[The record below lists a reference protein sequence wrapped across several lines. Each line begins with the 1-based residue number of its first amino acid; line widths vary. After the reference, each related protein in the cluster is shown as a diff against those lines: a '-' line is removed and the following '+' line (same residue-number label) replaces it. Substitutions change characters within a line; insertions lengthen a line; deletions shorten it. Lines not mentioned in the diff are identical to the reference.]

1 MKGIVGFSIENW
13 RMTIGIMIFAVIGG
27 ILAMSRLPI
36 DAEPDIPVPIVN
48 VRVPLPGVSPEDS
61 ERLLVKPMEREL
73 KSIDGLEKMDG
84 IAATSVGYMILE
96 FDLSFDQDQ
105 AISDVIQ
112 KIDRARAQFPEE
124 AKEPMV
130 EELNMSTFPIVVL
143 NLYGNAPERE
153 LQKRAKFIQKQLE
166 GIPEVLDA
174 NISGERIDVLE
185 AVIDP
190 ALMEGANMSFGEI
203 ARAISENNA
212 LVTAGALQTDTGKF
226 NVKLPGLIETPSDL
240 EELVIRTDGTG
251 GVVKLSDIADVR
263 RSYKD
268 VTSYA
273 RFNGQKSVS
282 IEITKR
288 TGENIV
294 QTIDK
299 VYEEVGRITSASD
312 WPSTI
317 KSEFSQDKSEYIREM
332 VSSLFSSIV
341 NAVTLVFI
349 VCIAALGLRSA
360 LFVGWAIPA
369 SFLIALFLFFVQGQ
383 GINMLI
389 MFGLILS
396 VGVLVDSAIVIVE
409 YADRK
414 LAEGLPRREAF
425 QIAGERMFWPI
436 ISSTLTTLAAFLPL
450 LFWDSMTGK
459 FMSYLPL
466 TMIYVLTASMFMALI
481 FLPTL
486 GALIGPRKITKP
498 TANLRALSGAEGDP
512 TKITGPM
519 GVYVRFIGTL
529 IRFPLLVLVGTII
542 ILVSIVFAFMSSTN
556 GPPPK
561 PVEFFTPEASDQ
573 LYVLARDRGNTTPE
587 AQLDIALEM
596 ERLVRGTPDI
606 RSVYTVAGSA
616 ASQGSSSGSG
626 PQDIPVDTIAR
637 LYTELVPF
645 PERTRTIS
653 ATMEDLRQRTANVP
667 GIITEIKAGTQGPPI
682 GKDIGIEVS
691 GDSPEA
697 TAQSIE
703 IIRKKLL
710 ETEGVFEIE
719 DTRPVPGID
728 WELVID
734 RVEAGRLGL
743 SVTEIGSAIQ
753 FVTDGALVA
762 QYRPSD
768 AEEEVDIRI
777 RYPDDYRNFKILD
790 DLRILTPNGAVPL
803 SSVVNRVPKTRQD
816 SISRRAQKRFYEIK
830 ANSKEGYATNQ
841 QVNALKDWLSEGVLP
856 PGVSYKFLGQAEE
869 NAAAGRFALYASA
882 AILFMMSVILLL
894 QFNSFY
900 HVILTLSAVVL
911 SIFGVIL
918 GLTFYPFISI
928 VLTMTGT
935 IALAGIIVNNNIV
948 LIDTY
953 QRLLKNGYA
962 SEDAALRT
970 AAQRLRPVVLTTL
983 TTVIGLM
990 PLVLGWQAD
999 IFSGTFS
1006 TKGTSTS
1013 DIWAPISYALVC
1025 GLAFAT
1031 TLTLIVTPVMLAAPT
1046 VLKKRFK
1053 RLFGRQYPKPKPQQ
1067 KTVPIPE

>member
-1 MKGIVGFSIENW
+1 M
-13 RMTIGIMIFAVIGG
+13 GIMIFAVIGG
-27 ILAMSRLPI
+27 ILALSRLPI
-36 DAEPDIPVPIVN
+36 DAEPDIPVPVVN

-73 KSIDGLEKMDG
+73 KSIDGLKQMDG
-84 IAATSVGYMILE
+84 VAAGSVGYMILE
-96 FDLSFDQDQ
+96 FDLSFDQEQ

-112 KIDRARAQFPEE
+112 KIDRARAQFPDE
-124 AKEPMV
+124 AKEPV
-130 EELNMSTFPIVVL
+130 IEELNLSTFPVIVL
-143 NLYGNAPERE
+143 NLFGDAPDRE
-153 LQKRAKFIQKQLE
+153 LQKQAKYIQKQLE
-166 GIPEVLDA
+166 GIPEILEA

-185 AVIDP
+185 AILDP
-190 ALMEGANMSFGEI
+190 ALMDSAKVSFGEI
-203 ARAISENNA
+203 AAAIGQNNA
-212 LVTAGALQTDTGKF
+212 LITAGTLQTETGKF
-226 NVKLPGLIETPSDL
+226 NVKLPGLIESASDL
-240 EELVIRTDGTG
+240 EELVIRNDGMG
-251 GVVKLSDIADVR
+251 GIVKMSDISQIR
-263 RSYKD
+263 RNYKD

-273 RFNGQKSVS
+273 RFNGENSVS

-288 TGENIV
+288 AGENIV

-299 VYEEVGRITSASD
+299 VIAEVERITTTPE
-312 WPSTI
+312 WPPTI
-317 KSEFSQDKSEYIREM
+317 NAEFSQDKSEYIREM

-341 NAVTLVFI
+341 NAVILVFI
-349 VCIAALGLRSA
+349 VCVAALGFRSA

-414 LAEGLPRREAF
+414 LAEGLPRKEAF

-486 GALIGPRKITKP
+486 GSLIGPRKITKK
-498 TANLRALSGAEGDP
+498 TANLKALSGAEGDP
-512 TKITGPM
+512 SKITGFV
-519 GVYVRFIGTL
+519 GLYVRMIKTL
-529 IRFPLLVLVGTII
+529 IKMPEMVVMSTVV
-542 ILVSIVFAFMSSTN
+542 ILAGIVVIFNVAKN

-561 PVEFFTPEASDQ
+561 PIEFFTPEASDQ
-573 LYVLARDRGNTTPE
+573 IYVLARERGNSTPE
-587 AQLDIALEM
+587 AQLKIAQEL
-596 ERLVRGTPDI
+596 ERLIEGTADVK
-606 RSVYTVAGSA
+606 SVYTVAGAA
-616 ASQGSSSGSG
+616 ASNGGSSGSG
-626 PQDIPVDTIAR
+626 PQDIPVDTVAR
-637 LYTELVPF
+637 VYTELVPF
-645 PERTRTIS
+645 ADRTRRIS
-653 ATMEDLRQRTANVP
+653 ETMDDLRQRTANIP
-667 GIITEIKAGTQGPPI
+667 GIITEIKAGTQGPPV
-682 GKDIGIEVS
+682 GKDIGLEVS
-691 GDSPEA
+691 GESPVA
-697 TAQSIE
+697 TAQAIE
-703 IIRKKLL
+703 IIHRRLS
-710 ETEGVFEIE
+710 EMDGIIEIE

-728 WELVID
+728 WELEID

-743 SVTEIGSAIQ
+743 SVAEIGSAIQ

-762 QYRPSD
+762 QYRPAD
-768 AEEEVDIRI
+768 AEEEVDIRV
-777 RYPDDYRNFKILD
+777 RYPSNFRNFKILD
-790 DLRILTPNGAVPL
+790 NLRITTASGSVPI
-803 SSVVNRVPKTRQD
+803 SSVVNRVPKSRLD
-816 SISRRAQKRFYEIK
+816 SISRRSQKRFYEIK
-830 ANSKEGYATNQ
+830 ANSAEGVATNE
-841 QVNALKDWLSEGVLP
+841 QVNDLKKWLSAGDVLP
-856 PGVSYKFLGQAEE
+856 EGVSYRFMGQAEE
-869 NAAAGRFALYASA
+869 NAAAAQFAVYASA

-900 HVILTLSAVVL
+900 HVILTLSAVIL

-918 GLTFYPFISI
+918 GLTFYPFISM
-928 VLTMTGT
+928 VLTMTGA

-953 QRLLKNGYA
+953 QRLLRNGFEP
-962 SEDAALRT
+962 EDAALRT

-1013 DIWAPISYALVC
+1013 DIWSPISYALVC
-1025 GLAFAT
+1025 GLSFAT
-1031 TLTLIVTPVMLAAPT
+1031 TLTLIVTPVLLAAPT
-1046 VLKKRFK
+1046 VLRK
-1053 RLFGRQYPKPKPQQ
+1053 RLKTAFRRKYPQPAAD
-1067 KTVPIPE
+1067 KTLPNAISQ

>member
-27 ILAMSRLPI
+27 IMAMSRLAI

-48 VRVPLPGVSPEDS
+48 VRVLLPGVSPEDS

-73 KSIDGLEKMDG
+73 KSIEGLKKMDG
-84 IAATSVGYMILE
+84 VAASSVGYMVLE
-96 FDLSFDQDQ
+96 FDLSFDQSQ

-112 KIDRARAQFPEE
+112 KIDRARAEFPDE

-130 EELNMSTFPIVVL
+130 EELNMSTFPIIVL
-143 NLYGNAPERE
+143 NMYGNAPERE
-153 LQKRAKFIQKQLE
+153 LQRRAKYVQKQLE
-166 GIPEVLDA
+166 GIPEILEA
-174 NISGERIDVLE
+174 NISGERVDVLE
-185 AVIDP
+185 AVLDP
-190 ALMEGANMSFGEI
+190 ALMEGANVSFGEI
-203 ARAISENNA
+203 AAAINQNNA
-212 LVTAGALQTDTGKF
+212 LVTAGAMQTNTGKF
-226 NVKLPGLIETPSDL
+226 NVKLSGLIETPQDL
-240 EELVIRTDGTG
+240 EELVIRSDGLG
-251 GVVKLSDIADVR
+251 GIVKMSDISQIR
-263 RSYKD
+263 RAYKD

-273 RFNGQKSVS
+273 RFNGQNSVS
-282 IEITKR
+282 IEITKK

-294 QTIDK
+294 RTIDK
-299 VYEEVGRITSASD
+299 VFEEVDRITSSSD
-312 WPSTI
+312 WPATI
-317 KSEFSQDKSEYIREM
+317 KTEFSQDKSEYIREM

-341 NAVTLVFI
+341 NAVVLVFI

-414 LAEGLPRREAF
+414 LAEGMPRREAF
-425 QIAGERMFWPI
+425 QTAGERMFWPI

-466 TMIYVLTASMFMALI
+466 TMIYVLTASMFMALV

-486 GALIGPRKITKP
+486 GSLIGPRKVTKA
-498 TANLRALSGAEGDP
+498 TANLRALSGVEGDP
-512 TKITGPM
+512 SKITGLM
-519 GVYVRFIGTL
+519 GYYVRMIRTL
-529 IRFPLLVLVGTII
+529 INFPILVLFGTII
-542 ILVSIVFAFMSSTN
+542 ILGLIVFAFTRAN
-556 GPPPK
+556 EGPPPK
-561 PVEFFTPEASDQ
+561 PIEFFTPEASDQ
-573 LYVLARDRGNTTPE
+573 LYVLARERGNSTPE
-587 AQLDIALEM
+587 GQLIIAQEL
-596 ERLVRGTPDI
+596 ERLVAGTPDI

-616 ASQGSSSGSG
+616 ASQGGGNAGSG
-626 PQDIPVDTIAR
+626 PQDIPIDTVAR

-645 PERTRTIS
+645 AERTRRIS
-653 ATMEDLRQRTANVP
+653 ETMEDLRQRTANIP
-667 GIITEIKAGTQGPPI
+667 GIVTEIKAGTQGPPI
-682 GKDIGIEVS
+682 GKDIGVEVS
-691 GDSPEA
+691 GNSAEA
-697 TAQSIE
+697 TSKAIE
-703 IIRKKLL
+703 IIQKKLMSMS
-710 ETEGVFEIE
+710 GVIEIE

-728 WELVID
+728 WELEID
-734 RVEAGRLGL
+734 RIEAGRMGL
-743 SVTEIGSAIQ
+743 SVSEIGSAIQ

-762 QYRPSD
+762 QYRPAD
-768 AEEEVDIRI
+768 TEEEVDIRI
-777 RYPDDYRNFKILD
+777 RYPENYRNFKILD
-790 DLRILTPNGAVPL
+790 NLKILTPNGAVPL
-803 SSVVNRVPKTRQD
+803 SSVVKRVPKTRQD
-816 SISRRAQKRFYEIK
+816 SIARRAQKRFYEIK
-830 ANSKEGYATNQ
+830 ANSQEGYATNQ
-841 QVNALKDWLSEGVLP
+841 QVAELKDWLSEDVLP
-856 PGVSYKFLGQAEE
+856 EGISYRFLGQAEE
-869 NAAAGRFALYASA
+869 NAAAAMFGIYASA

-894 QFNSFY
+894 QFNSVY
-900 HVILTLSAVVL
+900 HVVLTLSAVVL

-953 QRLLKNGYA
+953 QRLLKTGY
-962 SEDAALRT
+962 SPEDAALRT

-983 TTVIGLM
+983 TTIVGLM
-990 PLVLGWQAD
+990 PLVMGWQAD

-1013 DIWAPISYALVC
+1013 DIWSPISYALVC
-1025 GLAFAT
+1025 GLGFAT

-1046 VLKKRFK
+1046 VIWKRIK
-1053 RLFGRQYPKPKPQQ
+1053 RMFGREYPQPKSNAQI
-1067 KTVPIPE
+1067 TAE

>member
-1 MKGIVGFSIENW
+1 MNGIVGFSIRNW
-13 RMTIGIMIFAVIGG
+13 RMTIGIMFFAVIGG

-36 DAEPDIPVPIVN
+36 DAEPDIPVPVVN
-48 VRVPLPGVSPEDS
+48 VSVPLPGVSPEDS

-73 KSIDGLEKMDG
+73 KSIDGLKQMDG
-84 IAATSVGYMILE
+84 IAAGSVGYMILE
-96 FDLSFDQDQ
+96 FNLSFNQEQ
-105 AISDVIQ
+105 AISDVVQ
-112 KIDRARAQFPEE
+112 KVDRARAQFPEQ
-124 AKEPMV
+124 AKEPII
-130 EELNMSTFPIVVL
+130 EELSMASFPVIVL
-143 NLYGNAPERE
+143 NLYGEAPDRE
-153 LQKRAKFIQKQLE
+153 LQQQAKNIQKQLE

-185 AVIDP
+185 AILDP
-190 ALMEGANMSFGEI
+190 ALMEGANVSFGEI
-203 ARAISENNA
+203 AAAIGQNNA
-212 LVTAGALQTDTGKF
+212 LITAGTLQTQTGRF
-226 NVKLPGLIETPSDL
+226 NVNLPGLIEKPEDL
-240 EELVIRTDGTG
+240 QELVIRNDGKG
-251 GVVKLSDIADVR
+251 GVVKMSDISDIQR
-263 RSYKD
+263 GFKD

-273 RFNGQKSVS
+273 RFNGKNSVS
-282 IEITKR
+282 IEITKKA
-288 TGENIV
+288 GENIV

-299 VYEEVGRITSASD
+299 VFAEVDRITSSSD

-317 KSEFSQDKSEYIREM
+317 NVEFSQDKSEYIREM

-341 NAVTLVFI
+341 NAVILVFI
-349 VCIAALGLRSA
+349 VCVAALGLRSA

-369 SFLIALFLFFVQGQ
+369 SFLIALFLFFIQGQ

-459 FMSYLPL
+459 FMSFLPL

-498 TANLRALSGAEGDP
+498 TANLKALSGAEGDP
-512 TKITGPM
+512 SKITGLT
-519 GVYVRFIGTL
+519 GVYVRVIKRLIQAPGLVMIGSVL
-529 IRFPLLVLVGTII
+529 ILFGIYT
-542 ILVSIVFAFMSSTN
+542 AFNVAKN
-556 GPPPK
+556 GERPK
-561 PVEFFTPEASDQ
+561 PVEFFTPETSDQ
-573 LYVLARDRGNTTPE
+573 IYVLARARGNTTPK
-587 AQLDIALEM
+587 AQLEIALEL
-596 ERLVRGTPDI
+596 EKLVEGTPDVKSI
-606 RSVYTVAGSA
+606 YTVAGSA
-616 ASQGSSSGSG
+616 ANSGGGFGSSG
-626 PQDIPVDTIAR
+626 PRDIPLDTVVR
-637 LYTELVPF
+637 VYTELVPF
-645 PERTRTIS
+645 TDRTRRIS
-653 ATMEDLRQRTANVP
+653 ETMEDLRQRTANIP
-667 GIITEIKAGTQGPPI
+667 GVITEIKAGTQGPPI
-682 GKDIGIEVS
+682 GKDVGVEVS

-697 TAQSIE
+697 TAEAIE
-703 IIRKKLL
+703 IIRARLA
-710 ETEGVFEIE
+710 TMEGIIEIE

-728 WELVID
+728 WELKIN

-743 SVTEIGSAIQ
+743 SVAEIGSAIQ

-762 QYRPSD
+762 QYRPAD
-768 AEEEVDIRI
+768 TEEEVDIRI
-777 RYPDDYRNFKILD
+777 RYPDNFRNFKILD
-790 DLRILTPNGAVPL
+790 NLRILTPSGAVPL
-803 SSVVNRVPKTRQD
+803 SSVVTRVPKTRLD
-816 SISRRAQKRFYEIK
+816 SISRRSQKRFYEIK
-830 ANSKEGYATNQ
+830 ANSAEGAATNE
-841 QVNALKDWLSEGVLP
+841 QVNELKAWLSEDNILPEGV
-856 PGVSYKFLGQAEE
+856 GYRFLGQAEE
-869 NAAAGRFALYASA
+869 NAAATQFAIYAGIS
-882 AILFMMSVILLL
+882 ISFMMGIILLL

-900 HVILTLSAVVL
+900 HVVLTLSAVLL
-911 SIFGVIL
+911 SLFGVLL
-918 GLTFYPFISI
+918 GLIFYPFISI

-953 QRLLKNGYA
+953 QRLLKNGFTP
-962 SEDAALRT
+962 EDAALRT

-999 IFSGTFS
+999 IFTGTFS

-1013 DIWAPISYALVC
+1013 DIWSPISYALVC

-1031 TLTLIVTPVMLAAPT
+1031 TATLIVTPVLLAAPT
-1046 VLKKRFK
+1046 VIKNRGKN
-1053 RLFGRQYPKPKPQQ
+1053 LFGRKYPKPAVKS
-1067 KTVPIPE
+1067 IAE